1 MLNLTKSTII
11 LKVDKNDYEINEK
24 NILPTGFS
32 KLLYLNQR
40 GWINVFFRSIYL
52 GILKKIFN
60 KKIIKFKTIYNT
72 NYNCFHWDHSSSS
85 VFYSNG
91 NLEWGIEYFFIQT
104 LKNRQRNIF
113 LDVGCHSGYFSCLYN
128 SHFKKIIGFEPSSKC
143 VEPLEL
149 LKKEY
154 KNFTYFNYFLGNCN
168 KTVVSKQYEHGWAF
182 IKENTKD
189 IQSLELQAISSQK
202 GKVIDEKNIE
212 VKTID
217 EIMLNNYDS
226 QNISGIKIDVD
237 GIDLEVLKGGLQII
251 ERDRPSIMI
260 ENDSMELRSLMRK
273 INYRTFTLAAN
284 VNKPYNVCLKE
295 LTNNDNKFW
304 NTNSVCVPKE
314 HVPKDLYT
322 KEIKGNFLFGI
333 NRKIMFEK
341 FS

>member
-1 MLNLTKSTII
+1 M
-11 LKVDKNDYEINEK
+11 
-24 NILPTGFS
+24 
-32 KLLYLNQR
+32 
-40 GWINVFFRSIYL
+40 
-52 GILKKIFN
+52 
-60 KKIIKFKTIYNT
+60 
-72 NYNCFHWDHSSSS
+72 
-85 VFYSNG
+85 G
-91 NLEWGIEYFFIQT
+91 N
-104 LKNRQRNIF
+104 
-113 LDVGCHSGYFSCLYN
+113 S
-128 SHFKKIIGFEPSSKC
+128 
-143 VEPLEL
+143 
-149 LKKEY
+149 
-154 KNFTYFNYFLGNCN
+154 N
-168 KTVVSKQYEHGWAF
+168 KTVVSKQYDDGKAF

-189 IQSLELQAISSQK
+189 IQSLQLQAISSQR

-226 QNISGIKIDVD
+226 QNISAIKIDVD

-251 ERDRPSIMI
+251 KRDRPSIMI

-304 NTNSVCVPKE
+304 NTNSVCVPEE

-333 NRKIMFEK
+333 NRKIIFEK